1 MLLCELFDSGNKM
14 EERLRQAALE
24 VITPYLAQGLP
35 FVTMQQMITALR
47 PHSGIDITRGLLM
60 KILDPNK
67 TKAVDKIEG
76 DHIVLA
82 KPDEDEQTA
91 EDDAA
96 AAQEQQQQSEDHV
109 NDMAQKVAKDAMK

>member
-82 KPDEDEQTA
+82 RTMLRLHK
-91 EDDAA
+91 
-96 AAQEQQQQSEDHV
+96 S
-109 NDMAQKVAKDAMK
+109 NNSNQKITSTTWHRKSRRTR